1 MIKTLIPLLRQI
13 EVFNGDMVLFQVE
26 ISHKRIIA
34 PVREARLECP
44 SATIELDRLFPDRFP
59 CNLEKN
65 L

>member
-1 MIKTLIPLLRQI
+1 MVETLIPLLRQI

-26 ISHKRIIA
+26 ISHERIIA
-34 PVREARLECP
+34 PVGAVRLECP

-59 CNLEKN
+59 CNLEKY